1 MKINFIKG
9 ACNVSLLTLSLAST
23 AFATEKPTLKEG
35 KWRGEFQVNE
45 TRVPFNF
52 EIKGKSLESSTLT
65 LLNGSRR
72 DDFKVKAISG
82 DSIFVK

>member
-45 TRVPFNF
+45 TRVPFNL
-52 EIKGKSLESSTLT
+52 K
-65 LLNGSRR
+65 
-72 DDFKVKAISG
+72 
-82 DSIFVK
+82 